1 MCTDIIGSH
10 WLFAPEKN
18 GKSCQAQSKVKHKVI
33 ICYVQLACHTASQP
47 YFSLTPNQYQP
58 PANSNQ
64 QYFSLIT
71 NQHQLSATASQTKL
85 GGEDSEKEK
94 KPTVSGGQRMARR
107 VPTLTETF

>member
-1 MCTDIIGSH
+1 LH
-10 WLFAPEKN
+10 LKKN

-33 ICYVQLACHTASQP
+33 IRYVQLVCHPASQP

-71 NQHQLSATASQTKL
+71 NQHQPPTTTEMEKLKKITILEAVSQNYSLQLNGENGVDDHLSLIFMITRPLVKT
-85 GGEDSEKEK
+85 
-94 KPTVSGGQRMARR
+94 
-107 VPTLTETF
+107 